1 MVLKFDRSMAKVS
14 ELKVKKFSDQIPT
27 FAEVAGEKLIGKRP
41 YRRTP
46 SDAEFYVV
54 RNFCNMYLAMQIF
67 EFSGR

>member
-1 MVLKFDRSMAKVS
+1 MAKVS

-54 RNFCNMYLAMQIF
+54 RNMYLAMQIF